1 MDYIAIIHKDDG
13 SHYGVS
19 FPDFPGCIT
28 AGRTVDDAKDMA
40 TEALALHVE
49 GLQED
54 GDDIPKPSSLE
65 TIMQSPEFAD
75 GVAFLVNLQQPD
87 RTVRVN
93 LTMTEREL
101 QVIDAAAAAQG
112 MKRSTYLVKAGLQS
126 AH

>member
-54 GDDIPKPSSLE
+54 GEDIPKPSSLE
-65 TIMQSPEFAD
+65 AIMQSPEFAD
-75 GVAFLVNLQQPD
+75 GVAFLVSLQQPD

>member
-40 TEALALHVE
+40 AEALALHVE
-49 GLQED
+49 GLQEN
-54 GDDIPKPSSLE
+54 GEDIPKPSSLE
-65 TIMQSPEFAD
+65 AIMQSPDFAD
-75 GVAFLVNLQQPD
+75 GVAFLVNLRQPD

-101 QVIDAAAAAQG
+101 QVIDAAAAQG

-126 AH
+126 AP

>member
-1 MDYIAIIHKDDG
+1 MDYIAIIHKEDG

-19 FPDFPGCIT
+19 FPDFLGCIT

-49 GLQED
+49 GLRED
-54 GDDIPKPSSLE
+54 GEEIPKPSKLE
-65 TIMQSPEFAD
+65 AIMKSPEFAD
-75 GVAFLVNLQQPD
+75 GVAFLVSLQQPD

-112 MKRSTYLVKAGLQS
+112 MKRSTYLVKSGLQS

>member
-1 MDYIAIIHKDDG
+1 MDYVAIIHKDEG

-19 FPDFPGCIT
+19 FPDFPGCVI
-28 AGRTVDDAKDMA
+28 AGGTVDDAKNMA
-40 TEALALHVE
+40 AEALALHVE

-54 GDDIPKPSSLE
+54 GIAIPRPSSLE
-65 TIMQSPEFAD
+65 VIMKSPDFAN
-75 GVAFLVNLQQPD
+75 GVAFLVSLQQPD

-101 QVIDAAAAAQG
+101 PAIDAAAAAQG
-112 MKRSTYLVKAGLQS
+112 MKRSTYLVKTGLQS